1 MADALQHYSA
11 ADLLTLM
18 REKKNEVDETGQALD
33 HIISTLEGIIASSG
47 LWEKVTVPGPRTDG
61 PAGHAAGDHT
71 QQRPEGPP
79 ADDAE
84 NLASHAQDRL
94 GDPPQNTPPTPPRA
108 PSGAGSGPAGS
119 GGRYGR
125 WGYPTR
131 RVQILALLEKDP
143 QRWWPAQELSEAI
156 GVPHHRQLRGILS
169 EMVLGGD
176 LQRRKEFARVPASYR
191 PAPTPAPQEETA
203 MSG

>member
-11 ADLLTLM
+11 AELLTLM

-33 HIISTLEGIIASSG
+33 HIISTLEGIIASNG
-47 LWEKVTVPGPRTDG
+47 LWEKVTVPGPRTDA
-61 PAGHAAGDHT
+61 PAGHTAGDHT
-71 QQRPEGPP
+71 KREPEDPP
-79 ADDAE
+79 ADGEAE
-84 NLASHAQDRL
+84 DLAAHAEDRL
-94 GDPPQNTPPTPPRA
+94 GDPPQP
-108 PSGAGSGPAGS
+108 PAGDAPRS
-119 GGRYGR
+119 GRYGR

-131 RVQILALLEKDP
+131 RVQILSLLAKDP

-176 LQRRKEFARVPASYR
+176 LERRKEFARVPASYR
-191 PAPTPAPQEETA
+191 PAPNPAPQKETP